1 MWTWSGCVT
10 RSNVAQLI
18 FDREARAR
26 LEIRD
31 SFCLKSQDGK
41 YSVED
46 GVACC
51 WVGARGAPAGD
62 VAENENI

>member
-1 MWTWSGCVT
+1 M
-10 RSNVAQLI
+10 AQLT

-62 VAENENI
+62 EAETENI